1 MNYRKLNLTFG
12 WLVFL
17 IATIVYFIT
26 IEDTVSLWDCGEYI
40 TTAYKLEVGHPPGA
54 PLFMMIGRLF
64 SFFADPENVAVS
76 INRLSALSS
85 SLSILFMFWSITL
98 LAKKIAL
105 KDKKELS
112 KGDKIAVLGS
122 GLIGSLAYTFSDSFW
137 FSAVEGEVY
146 AMASLFTAIIFWA
159 ILKWD
164 EEMAL
169 VQHENLDAD
178 YAPNRWL
185 LLIMFLLGLAIGVH
199 LLGILVVPAIGFV
212 IYFRYKKVADIK
224 GILLTGIVALLTFK
238 MSVVTNDAGS
248 IVGLTSVGNAI
259 YLSGLKWLVMLAP
272 LGIVFYMS
280 FGINKMSASKAQTT
294 FWVFAGLM
302 GLSLSSILLVY
313 TGMSVTRVFF
323 ICSATFGAMSIYGY
337 TTKRD
342 LTKLGSFLMMGL
354 IGIII
359 ASIVNIFMKSSMM
372 YFVISI
378 LGVLIFVGL
387 TAYDTQKIKNMYTS
401 SDSGELMGKK
411 AVMGA
416 LTLYLDFINLFI
428 MLLRLFGQ
436 RR

>member
-1 MNYRKLNLTFG
+1 MEF
-12 WLVFL
+12 
-17 IATIVYFIT
+17 
-26 IEDTVSLWDCGEYI
+26 
-40 TTAYKLEVGHPPGA
+40 
-54 PLFMMIGRLF
+54 
-64 SFFADPENVAVS
+64 
-76 INRLSALSS
+76 
-85 SLSILFMFWSITL
+85 
-98 LAKKIAL
+98 
-105 KDKKELS
+105 DK
-112 KGDKIAVLGS
+112 
-122 GLIGSLAYTFSDSFW
+122 
-137 FSAVEGEVY
+137 
-146 AMASLFTAIIFWA
+146 
-159 ILKWD
+159 
-164 EEMAL
+164 
-169 VQHENLDAD
+169 N
-178 YAPNRWL
+178 
-185 LLIMFLLGLAIGVH
+185 
-199 LLGILVVPAIGFV
+199 GILNRAKAAQQTAVVMDEGLRA
-212 IYFRYKKVADIK
+212 YMLKVYNYMAT

-259 YLSGLKWLVMLAP
+259 YMSGLKWLVML
-272 LGIVFYMS
+272 VS

-359 ASIVNIFMKSSMM
+359 ASIVNIFMQSSMM

-387 TAYDTQKIKNMYTS
+387 TAYDTQKIKNMYAV
-401 SDSGELMGKK
+401 SDTGEVMGKK

>member
-1 MNYRKLNLTFG
+1 
-12 WLVFL
+12 
-17 IATIVYFIT
+17 
-26 IEDTVSLWDCGEYI
+26 
-40 TTAYKLEVGHPPGA
+40 
-54 PLFMMIGRLF
+54 MMDF
-64 SFFADPENVAVS
+64 NK
-76 INRLSALSS
+76 N
-85 SLSILFMFWSITL
+85 
-98 LAKKIAL
+98 
-105 KDKKELS
+105 
-112 KGDKIAVLGS
+112 
-122 GLIGSLAYTFSDSFW
+122 
-137 FSAVEGEVY
+137 
-146 AMASLFTAIIFWA
+146 
-159 ILKWD
+159 
-164 EEMAL
+164 
-169 VQHENLDAD
+169 
-178 YAPNRWL
+178 
-185 LLIMFLLGLAIGVH
+185 
-199 LLGILVVPAIGFV
+199 GILNRAKAAQQSTVVMDEGLRT
-212 IYFRYKKVADIK
+212 YMLKVYNYMAT

-248 IVGLTSVGNAI
+248 IVGLTSMGNAI
-259 YLSGLKWLVMLAP
+259 YMSGLKWLVMLAP

-280 FGINKMSASKAQTT
+280 FGINKMSAAKAQTT
-294 FWVFAGLM
+294 FWFFAGLM

-387 TAYDTQKIKNMYTS
+387 TAYDTQKIKNMYAA
-401 SDSGELMGKK
+401 SDTGEIMGKK

-416 LTLYLDFINLFI
+416 LTIYLDFINLFI